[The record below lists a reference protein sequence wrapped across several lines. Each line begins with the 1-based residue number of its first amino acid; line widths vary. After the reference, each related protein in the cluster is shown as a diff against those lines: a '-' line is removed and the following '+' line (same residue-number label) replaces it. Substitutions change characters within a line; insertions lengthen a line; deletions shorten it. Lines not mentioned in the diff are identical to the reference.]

1 MVNML
6 EDFSFVWEIVPIE
19 ISAEFVTC
27 YNKLCI
33 KLFINEMGFVISSDG
48 WWSKGINTMTM

>member
-1 MVNML
+1 ML